1 MIFTDLPTAID
12 EARYRHQET
21 GRSFTA
27 VQQCAGEM
35 KVLIERWALKKQMV
49 VMFSTRHDKKHKV
62 LPGDEDEGY

>member
-1 MIFTDLPTAID
+1 VIAPIFTDLTAAIE
-12 EARYRHQET
+12 EARYRCKET
-21 GRSFTA
+21 SRAFTV

-62 LPGDEDEGY
+62 LPELQ